1 MTGGRNLQEILD
13 GHSLEVGRLLEG
25 ESDSETG
32 ALRDIL
38 ICYIL
43 FIEYNLA
50 VGRLLEPHNKLGKGR
65 LAATVWAG
73 NDDKFA
79 WLNI

>member
-1 MTGGRNLQEILD
+1 MTGGGNLQKILD
-13 GHSLEVGRLLEG
+13 GYPFEVRRLLEG

-32 ALRDIL
+32 ALCDIL

-43 FIEYNLA
+43 FIEYDLA
-50 VGRLLEPHNKLGKGR
+50 VGRLLEPHNKLSEGR

-73 NDDKFA
+73 NDDEFA